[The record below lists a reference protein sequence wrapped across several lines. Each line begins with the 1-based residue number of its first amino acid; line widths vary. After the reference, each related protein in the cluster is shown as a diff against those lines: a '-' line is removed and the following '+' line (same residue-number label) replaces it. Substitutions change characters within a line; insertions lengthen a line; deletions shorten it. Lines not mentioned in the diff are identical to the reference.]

1 MAELKAGSTLQNGKY
16 KILKTLGRGSFG
28 ITYLASGKMTVI
40 GSLSRMEVNVNVT
53 VKEFFP

>member
-28 ITYLASGKMTVI
+28 ITYLASGKMTVT
-40 GSLSRMEVNVNVT
+40 GSLGRMEVNVNVT